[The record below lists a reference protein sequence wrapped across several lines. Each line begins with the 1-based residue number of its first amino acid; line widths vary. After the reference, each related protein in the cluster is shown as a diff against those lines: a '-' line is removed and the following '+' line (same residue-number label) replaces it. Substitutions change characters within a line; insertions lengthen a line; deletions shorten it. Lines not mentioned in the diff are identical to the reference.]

1 MQPHTCLLL
10 YQRVEYLEERQTATE
25 LPDGRDPMDEEHQQK
40 HRVAEH
46 QEKVVY
52 PHATRGRN
60 YSSYSTV
67 VFPRLTLCGLWC
79 W

>member
-1 MQPHTCLLL
+1 MLL

-25 LPDGRDPMDEEHQQK
+25 LPDGRDHMDEEHQQK

-52 PHATRGRN
+52 PHAARGRN
-60 YSSYSTV
+60 YVADSS
-67 VFPRLTLCGLWC
+67 
-79 W
+79 